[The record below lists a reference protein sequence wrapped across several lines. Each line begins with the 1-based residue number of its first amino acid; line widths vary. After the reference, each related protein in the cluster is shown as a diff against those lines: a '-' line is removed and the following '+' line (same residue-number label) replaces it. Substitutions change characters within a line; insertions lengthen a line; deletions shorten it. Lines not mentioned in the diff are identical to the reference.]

1 MKRLL
6 IVLFAL
12 ATATVFAQQSAED
25 VARRQFENGRDLA
38 RQGKYPEAMKDFRAV
53 ADTFSATSVA
63 DNALLEMARY
73 YLDIAGD
80 LTEASSAVDNLLKKY
95 PTSDSAPDAYVLQGR
110 LALARSHQ
118 PADLEQALV
127 NFERVP
133 RLHPASDAV
142 PRALQLAGQT
152 LWYWRRFDDALS
164 ALGRVEVE
172 YATDPAA
179 ADAYLTAGKVET
191 SLGDPISAME
201 EMQQVRNRWPNTPK
215 AAEAL
220 GHISLLNRLY
230 VRAKNGPAFA
240 LATDAA
246 GPTKIENVT
255 AMALTGKGAI
265 YYATDQGFGPAV
277 PLDAPKP
284 PSAVKPHGM
293 TVDSLKN
300 LVVIDGGVLKPMT
313 GDKTV
318 AFFLPRTNGTQ
329 QPLIKIQ
336 GVIQLSNGDW
346 IVSDEDE
353 KGLYKFS
360 RDGKYTGIYS
370 PSKISKL
377 AVNAI
382 DEVAAVDKDQ
392 KSIVIF
398 DAAGKTLTKI
408 PLKSVTPAYDLQDV
422 QDLTYDEFGHLYVL
436 DRGQIA
442 VFSPYTPP
450 SAASAAGARAGA
462 PAPAPATPPGRG
474 AAAAPSG
481 MSYHLVTLF
490 AEPEKSTTGF
500 HKATAF
506 AVDDGGAIYVYDEN
520 AKRILVY
527 R

>member
-1 MKRLL
+1 MKRLVF
-6 IVLFAL
+6 VLFAL
-12 ATATVFAQQSAED
+12 ATATTFGQSQSSSSDED
-25 VARRQFENGRDLA
+25 VARRQLESGRSFA
-38 RQGKYPEAMKDFRAV
+38 RQGNYTQAMSDFRAV
-53 ADTFSATSVA
+53 ADTHPTSSVA

-80 LTEASSAVDNLLKKY
+80 LTEANTAVDTLLKKY
-95 PTSDSAPDAYVLQGR
+95 PTSDSAPYAYVIAGR

-118 PADLEQALV
+118 PTDLENAVAQ
-127 NFERVP
+127 FDRVP
-133 RLHPASDAV
+133 RLFPASDAV
-142 PRALQLAGQT
+142 PRALELSGQS

-179 ADAYLTAGKVET
+179 ADAYLTAGKVQV

-230 VRAKNGPAFA
+230 VRAKSGPAFV
-240 LATDAA
+240 LSTDAA
-246 GPTKIENVT
+246 GPTKLENV
-255 AMALTGKGAI
+255 MALTLTKSGAI
-265 YYATDQGFGPAV
+265 YYATDQGVGPAV

-284 PSAVKPHGM
+284 PAAVKPRGM
-293 TVDSLKN
+293 TVDSGGN
-300 LVVIDGGVLKPMT
+300 LVIVDGGVLKPMT
-313 GDKTV
+313 GTKTT
-318 AFFLPRTNGTQ
+318 AFFLPRSNGVQ
-329 QPLIKIQ
+329 QPLVKLQ
-336 GVIQLSNGDW
+336 GIIQLSNGDW

-353 KGLYKFS
+353 KGLFKFS

-398 DAAGKTLTKI
+398 DASGKTLTKI
-408 PLKSVTPAYDLQDV
+408 PLKSTTPAYELQDV
-422 QDLTYDEFGHLYVL
+422 QDLTYDVFGHLYVL
-436 DRGQIA
+436 DRAQIA
-442 VFSPYTPP
+442 VFSPYTAP
-450 SAASAAGARAGA
+450 AAAGARGAAA
-462 PAPAPATPPGRG
+462 PAPPPAAGRG
-474 AAAAPSG
+474 AAPAG
-481 MSYHLVTLF
+481 MTYRLVTLF

-506 AVDDGGAIYVYDEN
+506 AVDDSGAIFVYDDN